1 LSSEKRQLF
10 GELIS
15 EVRRSQNA
23 TARFDQ
29 AVADALGV
37 GRTEMRCLD
46 FLERTGPATAGQLA
60 AETGLTTG
68 AITAVLDRLERAG
81 LARRAPDPGDRRR
94 VVVEPTEKAL
104 GLGPRFYNEHIKQS
118 ERVYR
123 RYTEDELALLLAFV
137 REGREFN
144 ERQAERLEEATRRQR
159 RRRTS

>member
-29 AVADALGV
+29 AVGDALGV

-46 FLERTGPATAGQLA
+46 FLERVGPASAGQLA

-81 LARRAPDPGDRRR
+81 LARRTPDPNDRRR

-104 GLGPRFYNEHIKQS
+104 GLGERFYGEHVKQS
-118 ERVYR
+118 ERLYR
-123 RYTEDELALLLAFV
+123 RYTEDDLKLLLGFV
-137 REGREFN
+137 REGRQFN
-144 ERQAERLEEATRRQR
+144 ERQSERLEEEIRKGK
-159 RRRTS
+159 RTS